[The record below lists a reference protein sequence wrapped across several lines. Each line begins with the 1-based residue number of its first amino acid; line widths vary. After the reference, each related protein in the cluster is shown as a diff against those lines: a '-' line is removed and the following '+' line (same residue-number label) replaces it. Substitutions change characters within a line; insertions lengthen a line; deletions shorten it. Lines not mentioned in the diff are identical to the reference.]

1 MLNPNTPSY
10 CSLNLNLLIIMKD
23 YQKNNFTNLTISL
36 ENSRI
41 FIKFATIFG
50 STYETIKDNKI
61 HYQPR
66 KCLS

>member
-1 MLNPNTPSY
+1 M
-10 CSLNLNLLIIMKD
+10 
-23 YQKNNFTNLTISL
+23 TISL